1 MLQLNFV
8 VAANIS
14 FVQKGLF
21 NIQMQILKTF
31 AKKHLLFAKH
41 LLIKLKHANTSE
53 TSLFGRKNRRS

>member
-14 FVQKGLF
+14 FVKKGLF

-31 AKKHLLFAKH
+31 AKKHLL
-41 LLIKLKHANTSE
+41 S
-53 TSLFGRKNRRS
+53 RKALAYQVQTCQHF